1 MAITF
6 VPDAG
11 DVLMCDFKGFKAPE
25 MTKVRLVVILS
36 PRSRVSFPGTY
47 IVVPISKTAP
57 CPAEAHH
64 CEFKPR
70 SYHFF
75 DPIESVWAKCDMVT
89 SVASHRLDRVKVA
102 GRYCRVQ
109 IRKEDLGRI
118 RTAVLHTLGMEKR
131 QEMEVLV
138 KTRVIA
144 TNATPNGS

>member
-11 DVLMCDFKGFKAPE
+11 DVLMCYFGGFRAPE

-47 IVVPISKTAP
+47 LVVPISKTPP
-57 CPAEAHH
+57 CPPEAQH

-75 DPIESVWAKCDMVT
+75 DQAESVWAKCDMVT
-89 SVASHRLDRVKVA
+89 TVASHRLDRVMVA
-102 GRYCRVQ
+102 GRYTRVQ
-109 IRKEDLGRI
+109 ILKDDLKRI
-118 RTAVLHTLGMEKR
+118 RRAVLHALGMENW
-131 QEMEVLV
+131 QEAEIIV
-138 KTRVIA
+138 KTTVIA
-144 TNATPNGS
+144 SEPTPG